1 MFLSYIPTPSISKF
15 SVGPLTFHAYALC
28 IIAGVIAAIWIG
40 DRRYRQF
47 GGSAGVVSDLAI
59 WVVPAGVIGGRL
71 YHVITSPEYFFG
83 SRGNLVDVV
92 KIWEGG
98 LGIWG
103 AIALGGIVAYWRYQK
118 LQSSIRNDRN
128 NGEEVISFTYFAD
141 ALAPGLLVAQGI
153 GRFGNWFNGEL
164 FGSPTTLPWAL
175 EIPRYLRPSESVSV
189 ATYHPT
195 FLYEAICNFALA
207 VILIRLTNRY
217 RSGSLFLIYVA
228 GYCSYRFFIEGLRI
242 DTAHTFAGLRLN
254 QWVSLVV
261 GLIATITWVKFAEIS
276 KFRKK

>member
-1 MFLSYIPTPSISKF
+1 MFLNYIPTPAVSKF

-40 DRRYRQF
+40 DRRYRNF
-47 GGSAGVVSDLAI
+47 GGTAGVVSDLAM

-71 YHVITSPEYFFG
+71 YHVITTPENFFG
-83 SRGNLVDVV
+83 KNGNPGDII

-103 AIALGGIVAYWRYQK
+103 AISLGAFTAYWRYQK
-118 LQSSIRNDRN
+118 LLVKP
-128 NGEEVISFTYFAD
+128 ETISFSYFLD

-175 EIPRYLRPSESVSV
+175 EIPRYLRPNESIDI

-195 FLYEAICNFALA
+195 FLYEALCNFALA
-207 VILIRLTNRY
+207 AILIKLTNRFP
-217 RSGSLFLIYVA
+217 SGALFAIYVA
-228 GYCSYRFFIEGLRI
+228 GYCSYRFLIEGLRI
-242 DTAHTFAGLRLN
+242 DTAHVLAGLRLN
-254 QWVSLVV
+254 QWVSLVI
-261 GLIATITWVKFAEIS
+261 GIS
-276 KFRKK
+276 AIMTLLQILKKNRGKDHQNR

>member
-1 MFLSYIPTPSISKF
+1 LLPTYIPTPAVSEF

-28 IIAGVIAAIWIG
+28 IILGVAVAIWIG
-40 DRRYRQF
+40 DRRYRNF
-47 GGSAGVVSDLAI
+47 GGAAGVVSDLAI

-71 YHVITSPEYFFG
+71 YHVITTPENFFG
-83 SRGNLVDVV
+83 RSGNPGDII
-92 KIWEGG
+92 KIWQGG

-103 AIALGGIVAYWRYQK
+103 AISLGAITAYWRYQK
-118 LQSSIRNDRN
+118 LQAKP
-128 NGEEVISFTYFAD
+128 ETPSFSYFLD

-175 EIPRYLRPSESVSV
+175 EIPRYLRPSESVDI

-207 VILIRLTNRY
+207 AILIKLTNRY
-217 RSGSLFLIYVA
+217 PSGALFAIYVA
-228 GYCSYRFFIEGLRI
+228 GYCAYRFLIEGLRI
-242 DTAHTFAGLRLN
+242 DSAHVLAGLRLN
-254 QWVSLVV
+254 QWVSLVLGASAIV
-261 GLIATITWVKFAEIS
+261 TIKRIL
-276 KFRKK
+276 KKNR